1 MNKFI
6 KIVIRSK
13 CVKERL
19 INLSHVKEIITEIK
33 QHNGENYLYLLLKVS
48 DDLVLDCRLKHE
60 DSNIM
65 SIITEFLE
73 NDDIVLDISRYLDI
87 E

>member
-6 KIVIRSK
+6 KIVTRSK

-19 INLSHVKEIITEIK
+19 INISNVKEIITEIK
-33 QHNGENYLYLLLKVS
+33 QCNGERCLYLLLKLS
-48 DDLVLDCRLKHE
+48 DSHILDCKLKHE

-65 SIITEFLE
+65 TIITEFLE

>member
-1 MNKFI
+1 MNKFL

-19 INLSHVKEIITEIK
+19 INIRHVKEIITEIK
-33 QHNGENYLYLLLKVS
+33 QYNGERYLYLLLRIS
-48 DDLVLDCRLKHE
+48 EDLTLDCRLKHE

-73 NDDIVLDISRYLDI
+73 NDDIVLDISRYLDLN
-87 E
+87 